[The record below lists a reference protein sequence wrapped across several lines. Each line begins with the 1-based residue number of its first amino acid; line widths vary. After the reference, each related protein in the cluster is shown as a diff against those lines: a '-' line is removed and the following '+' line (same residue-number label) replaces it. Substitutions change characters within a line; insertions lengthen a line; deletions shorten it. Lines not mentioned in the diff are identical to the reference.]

1 MRRNCCCML
10 KWVLFT
16 GIFGILFK
24 LSCDSLVDI
33 FLSVSSSSI
42 VNIKDSNSDDAS
54 YEDSLIAW
62 ATTGKRIK
70 KEKFSMEKLKE
81 RDDLQLI
88 GAQVFFRHGAR
99 TPLNLLPSLEQ
110 VDYKIMKFQIYI

>member
-1 MRRNCCCML
+1 MRRNCRWML
-10 KWVLFT
+10 KWFLFI
-16 GIFGILFK
+16 GILGILFK
-24 LSCDSLVDI
+24 FSCDSLVDI
-33 FLSVSSSSI
+33 FLSASSSSI
-42 VNIKDSNSDDAS
+42 VNIKDSNSDPS

-62 ATTGKRIK
+62 ATTGQRFKN
-70 KEKFSMEKLKE
+70 EKFSMEKLKE

-110 VDYKIMKFQIYI
+110 VDLKK